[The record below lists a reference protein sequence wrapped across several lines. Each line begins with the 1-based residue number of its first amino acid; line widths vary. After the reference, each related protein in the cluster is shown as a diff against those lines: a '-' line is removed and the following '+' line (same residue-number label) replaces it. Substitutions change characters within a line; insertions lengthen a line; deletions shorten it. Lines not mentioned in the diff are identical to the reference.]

1 MTDTLRKYFP
11 DIRSRNEV
19 MADIQQKKELL
30 HQFQSWTKEQQDEFL
45 DFCCGARGVKI
56 LYDSFFKE
64 IMNPEN
70 TPERLNGLL
79 SLLLGRSVKILHV
92 LPNDSSRIADESSLL
107 VMDILVELEDK
118 SLANVEVQKIGY
130 AFPGPRCACYSA
142 DLLLRQYKRIR
153 GEKGKKFS
161 YRDIKSVY
169 TIIFYEKSLPEFRC
183 YPDTYLHFFE
193 QSSNTG
199 LHMELLQKYLFIP
212 LDIFSKNMH
221 NIGIQTEL
229 EAWLAFLSSDDPA
242 DIIAVITR
250 FPEFKPLYDD
260 IYTLCRNTEK
270 VMGMF
275 SKELLELDR
284 NTVQYM
290 IDEMQEEID
299 RAKEEIDRA
308 KEEMIQKDE
317 QLFQKEN
324 QLIQKNEQLEES
336 NRLYRDA
343 LKRIEELEKKLS

>member
-1 MTDTLRKYFP
+1 MTKGIVYYP
-11 DIRSRNEV
+11 
-19 MADIQQKKELL
+19 A
-30 HQFQSWTKEQQDEFL
+30 
-45 DFCCGARGVKI
+45 G
-56 LYDSFFKE
+56 FF
-64 IMNPEN
+64 
-70 TPERLNGLL
+70 
-79 SLLLGRSVKILHV
+79 
-92 LPNDSSRIADESSLL
+92 
-107 VMDILVELEDK
+107 
-118 SLANVEVQKIGY
+118 Y
-130 AFPGPRCACYSA
+130 
-142 DLLLRQYKRIR
+142 
-153 GEKGKKFS
+153 
-161 YRDIKSVY
+161 
-169 TIIFYEKSLPEFRC
+169 
-183 YPDTYLHFFE
+183 
-193 QSSNTG
+193 
-199 LHMELLQKYLFIP
+199 FIP
-212 LDIFSKNMH
+212 LDIFRKNMH
-221 NIGIQTEL
+221 NKGIQTEL

-299 RAKEEIDRA
+299 RAKEE
-308 KEEMIQKDE
+308 MIQKDE

>member
-1 MTDTLRKYFP
+1 MVIKYKNDP
-11 DIRSRNEV
+11 
-19 MADIQQKKELL
+19 
-30 HQFQSWTKEQQDEFL
+30 L
-45 DFCCGARGVKI
+45 DYPAG
-56 LYDSFFKE
+56 FF
-64 IMNPEN
+64 
-70 TPERLNGLL
+70 
-79 SLLLGRSVKILHV
+79 
-92 LPNDSSRIADESSLL
+92 
-107 VMDILVELEDK
+107 
-118 SLANVEVQKIGY
+118 Y
-130 AFPGPRCACYSA
+130 
-142 DLLLRQYKRIR
+142 
-153 GEKGKKFS
+153 
-161 YRDIKSVY
+161 
-169 TIIFYEKSLPEFRC
+169 
-183 YPDTYLHFFE
+183 
-193 QSSNTG
+193 
-199 LHMELLQKYLFIP
+199 FIP
-212 LDIFSKNMH
+212 LDIFRKNMH

>member
-153 GEKGKKFS
+153 GEKA
-161 YRDIKSVY
+161 KSSV
-169 TIIFYEKSLPEFRC
+169 TG
-183 YPDTYLHFFE
+183 T
-193 QSSNTG
+193 SNPC
-199 LHMELLQKYLFIP
+199 IP
-212 LDIFSKNMH
+212 LFFMKR
-221 NIGIQTEL
+221 
-229 EAWLAFLSSDDPA
+229 AFLNSAATQTPTSTSLNKAPTLDCIWNCCKNTCSYPLTSSA
-242 DIIAVITR
+242 
-250 FPEFKPLYDD
+250 
-260 IYTLCRNTEK
+260 
-270 VMGMF
+270 
-275 SKELLELDR
+275 
-284 NTVQYM
+284 
-290 IDEMQEEID
+290 
-299 RAKEEIDRA
+299 
-308 KEEMIQKDE
+308 
-317 QLFQKEN
+317 
-324 QLIQKNEQLEES
+324 
-336 NRLYRDA
+336 
-343 LKRIEELEKKLS
+343 RICTI